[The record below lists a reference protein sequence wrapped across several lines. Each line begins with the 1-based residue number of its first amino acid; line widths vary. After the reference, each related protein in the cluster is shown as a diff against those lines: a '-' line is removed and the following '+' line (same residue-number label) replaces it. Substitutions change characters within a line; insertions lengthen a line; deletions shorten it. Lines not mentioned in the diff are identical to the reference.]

1 MSAAHD
7 TRCKG
12 CGCTFAVPARGS
24 CPFCGSRYLAPYTK
38 PDLSVMAQAFEALAP
53 RAPTRIADP
62 IAEHLAKRQDS
73 LDAIEVMCG
82 QIVSELRKL
91 YAYDQEQAALI
102 DTAIHAL
109 RPIELDAEGRPQ

>member
-7 TRCKG
+7 TRCAS
-12 CGCTFAVPARGS
+12 CGETMT
-24 CPFCGSRYLAPYTK
+24 CPVLGWCGFCGSRQLRSNAEP
-38 PDLSVMAQAFEALAP
+38 SVMLEVFHTLAP

-102 DTAIHAL
+102 QTAIDAL